1 MIRRARVLLAL
12 FADAASQAGKDNIVR
27 MAAALAYYAL
37 FALAPIGFIALA
49 IAGYAV
55 GSVQAQ
61 ARLDA
66 ELDLLMGP
74 TLAAAIE
81 GVLGSYA
88 GARSSGATGVG
99 LLLLAVGGSGIFLE
113 LRESLNA
120 ILGRR
125 PPRHHGFLRIVTLR
139 ALAFAMTL
147 LGSVIL
153 LSGMA
158 ASVAFQ
164 GFLKDASG
172 LFPQTSTVIAV
183 GGTAGL
189 LVISV
194 VAFGLLYRQLPRP
207 KPIWRD
213 AWAGAVVGAV
223 LFCLGE
229 FVLSAYLGRAAP
241 VSPIGATGST
251 FAVLIWVFYSA
262 QIVYYGAEFAY
273 ACATRRSRVRTP
285 SLSAPDRSR

>member
-1 MIRRARVLLAL
+1 MIRRARAFLAL
-12 FADAASQAGKDNIVR
+12 LADAAGQAGKDNIVR

-49 IAGYAV
+49 VAGYAV
-55 GSVQAQ
+55 GSAEAQ
-61 ARLDA
+61 AHLES

-81 GVLGSYA
+81 GVLGSYKAA
-88 GARSSGATGVG
+88 GHSAATGVG
-99 LLLLAVGGSGIFLE
+99 LALLAVGGSGIFLE

-125 PPRHHGFLRIVTLR
+125 PPQRAGFIRIVTLR

-147 LGSVIL
+147 LGSAVL
-153 LSGMA
+153 LAGMA

-164 GFLKDASG
+164 GFLKDAAG
-172 LFPQTSTVIAV
+172 LFPQTSAIAL

-213 AWAGAVVGAV
+213 AWAGATVAAV

-241 VSPIGATGST
+241 VSPIGAAGSI

-262 QIVYYGAEFAY
+262 QIVYYGAEFAH
-273 ACATRRSRVRTP
+273 ACAVRRSRAATP
-285 SLSAPDRSR
+285 ST

>member
-1 MIRRARVLLAL
+1 MTRRARAFLAL
-12 FADAASQAGKDNIVR
+12 LADAAGQAGKDNIVR

-49 IAGYAV
+49 VAGYAV
-55 GSVQAQ
+55 GSVEAQ
-61 ARLDA
+61 AHLES

-74 TLAAAIE
+74 TLTAAIE
-81 GVLGSYA
+81 GVLGSYKTA
-88 GARSSGATGVG
+88 GHSAATGVG

-125 PPRHHGFLRIVTLR
+125 PPQRAGFIRIVTLR
-139 ALAFAMTL
+139 ALAFALTL
-147 LGSVIL
+147 LGSAVL
-153 LSGMA
+153 LAGMA

-172 LFPQTSTVIAV
+172 LFPQTSAVIAV

-189 LVISV
+189 LVISI
-194 VAFGLLYRQLPRP
+194 VAFGMLYRQLPRP

-213 AWAGAVVGAV
+213 AWAGATISGV

-241 VSPIGATGST
+241 VSPIGAAGSI

-262 QIVYYGAEFAY
+262 QIVYFGAEFAH
-273 ACATRRSRVRTP
+273 ACAARRSRARTP
-285 SLSAPDRSR
+285 SP

>member
-1 MIRRARVLLAL
+1 MIRRAHAFLAL
-12 FADAASQAGKDNIVR
+12 LADAAGQAGKDNIVR

-49 IAGYAV
+49 VAGYAV
-55 GSVQAQ
+55 GSVQAH
-61 ARLDA
+61 ARLET

-81 GVLGSYA
+81 GVLGSYKSA
-88 GARSSGATGVG
+88 GHSAATGVG

-120 ILGRR
+120 IIGRR
-125 PPRHHGFLRIVTLR
+125 PPQRTGMLRVVTLR

-147 LGSVIL
+147 LGSAVL
-153 LSGMA
+153 LAGMA

-164 GFLKDASG
+164 GFLNDAAG
-172 LFPQTSTVIAV
+172 LFPQTSTVIEL

-189 LVISV
+189 LTISI

-213 AWAGAVVGAV
+213 AWAGAAV
-223 LFCLGE
+223 AAALFCFGE

-241 VSPIGATGST
+241 VSPIGAAGSI

-262 QIVYYGAEFAY
+262 QIVYFGAEFAH
-273 ACATRRSRVRTP
+273 ACAARRSRARTP
-285 SLSAPDRSR
+285 SP

>member
-1 MIRRARVLLAL
+1 MIRRAHAFLAL
-12 FADAASQAGKDNIVR
+12 LADAAGQAGRDNIVR

-49 IAGYAV
+49 VAGYAV

-61 ARLDA
+61 ARLES

-74 TLAAAIE
+74 TLTAAIE
-81 GVLGSYA
+81 GVLGSYKSA
-88 GARSSGATGVG
+88 GHSAATGVG

-125 PPRHHGFLRIVTLR
+125 PPQRAGVLRIVTLR
-139 ALAFAMTL
+139 ALAFALTL
-147 LGSVIL
+147 LGSAVL
-153 LSGMA
+153 LAGMA

-164 GFLKDASG
+164 GFLNDAAG
-172 LFPQTSTVIAV
+172 LFPQTSAIIGL

-189 LVISV
+189 LVISI

-213 AWAGAVVGAV
+213 AWAGAVIAAV

-241 VSPIGATGST
+241 VSPIGAAGSI

-262 QIVYYGAEFAY
+262 QIVYFGAEFAH
-273 ACATRRSRVRTP
+273 ACAVRRSRSKNP
-285 SLSAPDRSR
+285 ST

>member
-1 MIRRARVLLAL
+1 MIRRAIAFVALL
-12 FADAASQAGKDNIVR
+12 ADAAGQAGKDNIVR
-27 MAAALAYYAL
+27 MAASLAYFAL

-49 IAGYAV
+49 VAGLAV
-55 GSVQAQ
+55 GSAQAQ
-61 ARLDA
+61 ARLDS

-74 TLAAAIE
+74 TLAGAIE

-88 GARSSGATGVG
+88 TARHAGATGVG
-99 LLLLAVGGSGIFLE
+99 LALLAVGGSGIFLE

-125 PPRHHGFLRIVTLR
+125 PPQRAGFLRIVTLR

-147 LGSVIL
+147 LGSAIL
-153 LSGMA
+153 LAGMA

-164 GFLKDASG
+164 GFLQDAAG
-172 LFPQTSTVIAV
+172 LFPQTSVVIGV
-183 GGTAGL
+183 SGTAGL
-189 LVISV
+189 LVISI

-213 AWAGAVVGAV
+213 AWAGAAVAAV

-241 VSPIGATGST
+241 VSPIGAAGSI

-262 QIVYYGAEFAY
+262 QIVYYGAEFAH
-273 ACATRRSRVRTP
+273 ACAVRRSAVKTP
-285 SLSAPDRSR
+285 SPSTPDRSY

>member
-1 MIRRARVLLAL
+1 MIRRAHAFLAL
-12 FADAASQAGKDNIVR
+12 LADAAGQAGKDNIVR

-49 IAGYAV
+49 VAGYAV
-55 GSVQAQ
+55 GSAEAQ
-61 ARLDA
+61 AHLAA

-81 GVLGSYA
+81 GVLGSYKTA
-88 GARSSGATGVG
+88 GHSAATGVG
-99 LLLLAVGGSGIFLE
+99 LALLAVGGSGIFLE

-125 PPRHHGFLRIVTLR
+125 PPQRAGFIRIVTLR

-147 LGSVIL
+147 LGSAVL
-153 LSGMA
+153 LFGMA

-164 GFLKDASG
+164 GFLKDAAG
-172 LFPQTSTVIAV
+172 LFPQTSAIIAL
-183 GGTAGL
+183 GGTAVL
-189 LVISV
+189 IVISI

-207 KPIWRD
+207 KPIWSD
-213 AWAGAVVGAV
+213 AWAGAAVAAV

-229 FVLSAYLGRAAP
+229 FILSAYLGRAAP
-241 VSPIGATGST
+241 VSPIGAAGSI

-262 QIVYYGAEFAY
+262 QIVYYGAEFAH
-273 ACATRRSRVRTP
+273 ACAMRRSHATSP
-285 SLSAPDRSR
+285 SA

>member
-1 MIRRARVLLAL
+1 MIRRAHAFLAL
-12 FADAASQAGKDNIVR
+12 LADAAGQAGKDNIVR

-49 IAGYAV
+49 VAGYAI
-55 GSVQAQ
+55 GSTEAQ
-61 ARLDA
+61 AHLES

-81 GVLGSYA
+81 GVLGSYKGA
-88 GARSSGATGVG
+88 GHSAATGVG
-99 LLLLAVGGSGIFLE
+99 LALLAVGGSGIFLE

-125 PPRHHGFLRIVTLR
+125 PPQRTGFIRIVTLR
-139 ALAFAMTL
+139 ALAFALTL
-147 LGSVIL
+147 LGSAVL
-153 LSGMA
+153 LAGMA

-164 GFLKDASG
+164 GFLKDAAG
-172 LFPQTSTVIAV
+172 LFPQTSAIIVV

-194 VAFGLLYRQLPRP
+194 IAFGLLYRQLPRP

-213 AWAGAVVGAV
+213 AWAGATVAAV

-241 VSPIGATGST
+241 VSPIGAAGSI

-262 QIVYYGAEFAY
+262 QIVYYGAEFAH
-273 ACATRRSRVRTP
+273 ACAVRRSRATSP
-285 SLSAPDRSR
+285 ST

>member
-1 MIRRARVLLAL
+1 MIRRAHAFLAL
-12 FADAASQAGKDNIVR
+12 LADAAGQAGKDNIVR

-49 IAGYAV
+49 VAGYAI
-55 GSVQAQ
+55 GSAEAQ
-61 ARLDA
+61 AHLA
-66 ELDLLMGP
+66 SELDLLMGP

-81 GVLGSYA
+81 GVLGAYRGA
-88 GARSSGATGVG
+88 GHSAATGVG
-99 LLLLAVGGSGIFLE
+99 LGLLAIGGSGIFLE

-125 PPRHHGFLRIVTLR
+125 PPQRAGFIRIVTLR
-139 ALAFAMTL
+139 ALAFALTL
-147 LGSVIL
+147 LGSAVL
-153 LSGMA
+153 LAGMA

-164 GFLKDASG
+164 GFLKDAAG
-172 LFPQTSTVIAV
+172 LFPQTSAIIVF

-213 AWAGAVVGAV
+213 AWAGATVAAV

-241 VSPIGATGST
+241 VSPIGAAGSI

-262 QIVYYGAEFAY
+262 QIVYYGAEFAH
-273 ACATRRSRVRTP
+273 ACAVRRSRATSP
-285 SLSAPDRSR
+285 ST